1 MIYRVFTAT
10 MIIGIVLFLNQCQSP
25 NPEFDEINDLFSKW
39 NNENSPGC
47 AVLVY
52 QDGKVIYDKAFGM
65 ANISDSLP
73 IQSNTQFHIASITKQ
88 FTGMAIAIL
97 EERGLINV
105 DEEVVEY
112 IPELPK
118 YGKSIAIQHLLNHTS
133 GIPEY
138 QYLEDLA
145 GIDGHQGIS
154 QETFFDL
161 LQSKDNL
168 NNNPG
173 ERYIY
178 SNSNYVLLALIV
190 EKVTNMNFPE
200 FVKKEIFAPLK
211 MRNSE
216 FINTVG
222 PRKQKRIARGYNQNY
237 QIDEPSINL
246 NTIIGDGGIIT
257 DIENLGLWA
266 KGLINRQLPSSESLM
281 QTPLSGHYNYGLQY
295 FHHYGLP
302 TISHGGVH
310 FGFRSNILIFPEQDF
325 FVIILG
331 NIDNRDFFYNSY
343 SIADILLKDSY
354 KKIDAEIG
362 LIADVRAF
370 TGKFASKY
378 LDEVIMIRSADSALS
393 ITNYQKGEK
402 HAAYQGDENM
412 FVSRAS
418 SGQRT
423 YQFNQKKDTLEI
435 TDYDG
440 STKVFHKAEDFSTL
454 SNIKGLAGSYLSKD
468 IGFTLTLNI
477 DEDGVINSDFDSEYF
492 NNFHPLTSEIWMNKN
507 IRMMTITFQR
517 REGRATGFSLS
528 TDRLKNLK
536 FERLK

>member
-1 MIYRVFTAT
+1 MIYRALTSTWVF
-10 MIIGIVLFLNQCQSP
+10 GILLLLGQCQNP
-25 NPEFDEINDLFSKW
+25 NPKFGEIDDLFSKW
-39 NNENSPGC
+39 NNKNSPGC

-65 ANISDSLP
+65 ADISDSLP
-73 IQSNTQFHIASITKQ
+73 IQSTTQFHVASITKQ

-97 EERGLINV
+97 EEKGLINA

-118 YGKSIAIQHLLNHTS
+118 YGKSITIRHLLNHTS

-154 QETFFDL
+154 HETFFDL
-161 LQSKDNL
+161 LHSKDNL

-190 EKVTNMNFPE
+190 ERVANMNFSE

-211 MRNSE
+211 MNDSE
-216 FINTVG
+216 FINTVDF
-222 PRKQKRIARGYNQNY
+222 REQKRTARGYNQNY

-246 NTIIGDGGIIT
+246 NTITGDGGIIT
-257 DIENLGLWA
+257 NIENLGLWT
-266 KGLINRQLPSSESLM
+266 KGLINRELPSSESLM
-281 QTPLSGHYNYGLQY
+281 QTPVSGHYNYGLQY

-354 KKIDAEIG
+354 KKIDTEKIQ
-362 LIADVRAF
+362 IADVSAF

-378 LDEVIMIRSADSALS
+378 LDEVIMIRSTDSALS

-402 HAAYQGDENM
+402 YEAFQGDENM
-412 FVSRAS
+412 FVSTSS
-418 SGQRT
+418 SGRRT
-423 YQFNQKKDTLEI
+423 YQFNQKGDTLEI

-440 STKVFHKAEDFSTL
+440 STKVFHKAENFSTPGNL
-454 SNIKGLAGSYLSKD
+454 KDLVGSYLSKD
-468 IGFTLTLNI
+468 VGFTLTLNI
-477 DEDGVINSDFDSEYF
+477 DEDGVITSNFDSEYF
-492 NNFHPLTSEIWMNKN
+492 NNFHPLTSEIWMNGN
-507 IRMMTITFQR
+507 INMMTMRFQQK
-517 REGRATGFSLS
+517 EGIVTGFSLS
-528 TDRLKNLK
+528 TDRLKNLE

>member
-1 MIYRVFTAT
+1 MTYRALTSTWVFG
-10 MIIGIVLFLNQCQSP
+10 MLLLFGQCQNP
-25 NPEFDEINDLFSKW
+25 NPKFGEIDDLFSKW
-39 NNENSPGC
+39 NNKNSPGC

-52 QDGKVIYDKAFGM
+52 QDGKVIYDKSFGM
-65 ANISDSLP
+65 ADISDSLP
-73 IQSNTQFHIASITKQ
+73 IQSTTQFHVASITKQ

-97 EERGLINV
+97 EEKGLINA

-118 YGKSIAIQHLLNHTS
+118 YGKSITIRHLLNHTS

-154 QETFFDL
+154 HETFFDL
-161 LQSKDNL
+161 LHSKDNL

-190 EKVTNMNFPE
+190 ERVTNMNFPE

-211 MRNSE
+211 MNDSE
-216 FINTVG
+216 FINTVDL
-222 PRKQKRIARGYNQNY
+222 REQKRTARGYNHNY

-246 NTIIGDGGIIT
+246 NTITGDGGIIT
-257 DIENLGLWA
+257 NIENLGLWT
-266 KGLINRQLPSSESLM
+266 KGLINRELPSSESLM
-281 QTPLSGHYNYGLQY
+281 QTPVSGHYNYGLQY

-331 NIDNRDFFYNSY
+331 NIDNRDFFYNNY

-354 KKIDAEIG
+354 KKIDTEKIQ
-362 LIADVRAF
+362 IADVSAF

-378 LDEVIMIRSADSALS
+378 LDEVIMIRSTDSALS

-402 HAAYQGDENM
+402 YEAFQGDENM
-412 FVSRAS
+412 FVSTSS
-418 SGQRT
+418 SGRRT
-423 YQFNQKKDTLEI
+423 YQFNQKGDTLEI

-440 STKVFHKAEDFSTL
+440 STKVFHKAENFSTPGNL
-454 SNIKGLAGSYLSKD
+454 KDLAGSYLSKD
-468 IGFTLTLNI
+468 VGFTLTLTI
-477 DEDGVINSDFDSEYF
+477 DEAGIINSNFDSEYF
-492 NNFHPLTSEIWMNKN
+492 NNFQPLTSEIWMNGN
-507 IRMMTITFQR
+507 INMMTLRFQQK
-517 REGRATGFSLS
+517 EGIVTGFSLS
-528 TDRLKNLK
+528 TDRLKNLE

>member
-1 MIYRVFTAT
+1 
-10 MIIGIVLFLNQCQSP
+10 
-25 NPEFDEINDLFSKW
+25 
-39 NNENSPGC
+39 
-47 AVLVY
+47 
-52 QDGKVIYDKAFGM
+52 
-65 ANISDSLP
+65 
-73 IQSNTQFHIASITKQ
+73 
-88 FTGMAIAIL
+88 
-97 EERGLINV
+97 
-105 DEEVVEY
+105 
-112 IPELPK
+112 
-118 YGKSIAIQHLLNHTS
+118 
-133 GIPEY
+133 
-138 QYLEDLA
+138 
-145 GIDGHQGIS
+145 
-154 QETFFDL
+154 
-161 LQSKDNL
+161 
-168 NNNPG
+168 
-173 ERYIY
+173 
-178 SNSNYVLLALIV
+178 
-190 EKVTNMNFPE
+190 
-200 FVKKEIFAPLK
+200 
-211 MRNSE
+211 
-216 FINTVG
+216 
-222 PRKQKRIARGYNQNY
+222 
-237 QIDEPSINL
+237 
-246 NTIIGDGGIIT
+246 GGIIT